1 MECRKS
7 KACSNS
13 EHGSKT
19 VQAHNDLMN
28 NNEASSS
35 DQHSDDVKIEPI
47 TPLAAEH
54 LRWPVPLQLTD
65 TVCLETSV
73 DHSSARQLTVLPTC
87 TETFAAQ
94 VLVSKTVTP
103 TTPQVNPD
111 SSALV
116 QQHST
121 VSTVDP
127 LATCSFN
134 NTDNCNSLPVVH
146 SGSGSG
152 VGSQDNDLSER
163 SVRASVELS
172 STDTQNDSDFAAELP
187 SVDEDPEVKLLNI
200 VLLNQ

>member
-13 EHGSKT
+13 AHGSKT
-19 VQAHNDLMN
+19 VQADNDLIN
-28 NNEASSS
+28 NSEAASS

-54 LRWPVPLQLTD
+54 LRWPVPLQLAD
-65 TVCLETSV
+65 TVCLEMPV
-73 DHSSARQLTVLPTC
+73 DHSSAHQLTALPTC
-87 TETFAAQ
+87 TETFSAQ

-103 TTPQVNPD
+103 STPQVNPD

-116 QQHST
+116 QQHGSM
-121 VSTVDP
+121 STVDP

-146 SGSGSG
+146 SSSGRG
-152 VGSQDNDLSER
+152 VGSQDKDLSER

-172 STDTQNDSDFAAELP
+172 STDTQNDSDFVAELP
-187 SVDEDPEVKLLNI
+187 SVDEDPEV
-200 VLLNQ
+200 VL

>member
-13 EHGSKT
+13 AHGSKT

-28 NNEASSS
+28 NSEAASS

-54 LRWPVPLQLTD
+54 LRWPVQLQLAD
-65 TVCLETSV
+65 TVCLETPV
-73 DHSSARQLTVLPTC
+73 DHSSAHQLTVLPTC
-87 TETFAAQ
+87 TETFTAQ
-94 VLVSKTVTP
+94 VLVSNTVTP
-103 TTPQVNPD
+103 PTPQVNPD

-116 QQHST
+116 HQHSS

-127 LATCSFN
+127 LVTCCFN

-146 SGSGSG
+146 SGSDSG

-163 SVRASVELS
+163 SVHASVELS

-187 SVDEDPEVKLLNI
+187 SVDEDSEVKL
-200 VLLNQ
+200 